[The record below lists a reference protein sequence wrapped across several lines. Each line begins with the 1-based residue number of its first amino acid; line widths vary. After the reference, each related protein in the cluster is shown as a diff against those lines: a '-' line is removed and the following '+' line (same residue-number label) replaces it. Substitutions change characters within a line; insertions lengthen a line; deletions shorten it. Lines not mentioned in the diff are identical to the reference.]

1 MLYNNVVYEFNN
13 RYNYIIKINEEKDD
27 ELKYKLKRKYIGIY
41 KLLVFYT
48 IKKIN
53 IHLVNKI
60 VSKLLEFNKTENDIE
75 CLHSLFQKIN
85 VKDIDKDLLI
95 KMKDIFDKIE
105 LNKFKNR
112 IKFLSYDFK
121 DWLE

>member
-1 MLYNNVVYEFNN
+1 MVYEIIGILYN
-13 RYNYIIKINEEKDD
+13 
-27 ELKYKLKRKYIGIY
+27 
-41 KLLVFYT
+41 
-48 IKKIN
+48 KKIN

-95 KMKDIFDKIE
+95 K
-105 LNKFKNR
+105 
-112 IKFLSYDFK
+112 
-121 DWLE
+121 